1 MAKNLIS
8 IDGHGLLFDDIK
20 KLVDES
26 KKFVAAAV
34 NSTLTMLNWKIG
46 KRINLELLDNKR
58 ADYGKKI
65 VVTLSR
71 QLVKEYGSNF
81 EEKNLRRMLQFAS
94 VFPDESIVVTLTT
107 IKLVSF
113 RCTYS
118 IGSTTS

>member
-71 QLVKEYGSNF
+71 QLVKE
-81 EEKNLRRMLQFAS
+81 
-94 VFPDESIVVTLTT
+94 
-107 IKLVSF
+107 
-113 RCTYS
+113 
-118 IGSTTS
+118 

>member
-1 MAKNLIS
+1 MTKDLINFN
-8 IDGHGLLFDDIK
+8 DNGLLFKDIK
-20 KLVDES
+20 QLVEES

-34 NSTLTMLNWKIG
+34 NSTLTLLNWKIG

-94 VFPDESIVVTLTT
+94 IFLDESIVVIL
-107 IKLVSF
+107 S
-113 RCTYS
+113 
-118 IGSTTS
+118 